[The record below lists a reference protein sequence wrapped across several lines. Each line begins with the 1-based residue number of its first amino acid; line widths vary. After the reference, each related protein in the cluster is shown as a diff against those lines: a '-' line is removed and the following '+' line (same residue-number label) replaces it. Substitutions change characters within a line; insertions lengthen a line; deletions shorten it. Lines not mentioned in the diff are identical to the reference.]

1 MLLWIIVSA
10 IFEVIHLHNLNFT
23 NIQIAINMLYH
34 CLREGEDFKYFLKF
48 VNYVTANSEM
58 YVKYANAVKNLHM
71 ITNFTNGSLEV
82 ITICTL
88 VDLFEKSTMLFSKSQ
103 NSTLENP
110 RGIKSIST

>member
-1 MLLWIIVSA
+1 
-10 IFEVIHLHNLNFT
+10 
-23 NIQIAINMLYH
+23 MLYH
-34 CLREGEDFKYFLKF
+34 FLREREEDFKYFLKF

-82 ITICTL
+82 ITICNL